1 MAVLVAG
8 TAEAVHTAR
17 LIMGEGFDYR
27 PAFSLE
33 QARASL
39 RPAPELIV
47 CSMRFDDARMIE
59 FLQGLRED
67 EQCAQLPVVCFH
79 AHGWE
84 VSPSAHEAMQEMLE
98 SFGNAR
104 FVDLFGIA
112 RSRGVPAA
120 AAALRQAVTSAY
132 GG

>member
-33 QARASL
+33 QARAFL
-39 RPAPELIV
+39 RPAPRLIV
-47 CSMRFDDARMIE
+47 CSMRFDDARMID

-67 EQCAQLPVVCFH
+67 EQCSGLPVVCFH
-79 AHGWE
+79 AHGRE
-84 VSPSAHEAMQEMLE
+84 VSPSAHQAMQETLE

-120 AAALRQAVTSAY
+120 TAALRQAVASAS

>member
-8 TAEAVHTAR
+8 TADAVHTAR
-17 LIMGEGFDYR
+17 LMLGERFDYR
-27 PAFSLE
+27 CAFSLE

-47 CSMRFDDARMIE
+47 CNMRFDDARMLD
-59 FLQGLRED
+59 FLEALRDDD
-67 EQCAQLPVVCFH
+67 ECSRLPVVCFH

-84 VSPSAHEAMQEMLE
+84 LCASAEETLQAMLR

-104 FVDLFGIA
+104 FVDL
-112 RSRGVPAA
+112 
-120 AAALRQAVTSAY
+120 
-132 GG
+132 